1 MNPSSIFLTDEEF
14 EELFGTEIAGITRA
28 LNETGTD
35 KCSACKGK
43 CCMEIGCGL
52 YSEKFT
58 FCPIYDIRPREC
70 RYHFC
75 NSILGEAPLS
85 AEAKELL
92 EKPIQEL
99 LDSDKARLS
108 ELFTQFPQF
117 PLDSQGLASLGIKEE
132 VNNIIQ
138 AFEESELDEYQARGL
153 LKSLC
158 LDAAK

>member
-14 EELFGTEIAGITRA
+14 EELSGTEIASVTRA
-28 LNETGTD
+28 LNKTGTD

-58 FCPIYDIRPREC
+58 FCPVYDVRPREC

-117 PLDSQGLASLGIKEE
+117 PLDSQGLASLGIQEK
-132 VNNIIQ
+132 VNRVIQ
-138 AFEESELDEYQARGL
+138 DFEEGELDEHQARGF

-158 LDAAK
+158 LNATE